1 MIRVSPDDGSA
12 LHPASRLLHEVLVLN
27 DALEHAM
34 CRHLNINE
42 TDFQALQHLIRFHSM
57 TPGELAARLHIS
69 TAATTAVID
78 RMSERGHVLR
88 APHPTDRRSFLL
100 SPSPTAI
107 AQTLTALR
115 PLFNDAERVVQALAP
130 EEQQAVVRYL
140 DAMLEAM
147 NTQIDTM
154 DTPTTKNRSGRS

>member
-1 MIRVSPDDGSA
+1 MVQGFPDDSPE
-12 LHPASRLLHEVLVLN
+12 LHTASRLLHEVLVLN
-27 DALEHAM
+27 DALEHSM

-42 TDFQALQHLIRFHSM
+42 TDFQALQHLIRFRSM
-57 TPGELAARLHIS
+57 TPGELATRLHIS

-88 APHPTDRRSFLL
+88 APHPTDRRSFLI
-100 SPSPTAI
+100 SPSPAAI
-107 AQTLTALR
+107 TQTLTALR

-154 DTPTTKNRSGRS
+154 ETPTTKNRSGRS

>member
-1 MIRVSPDDGSA
+1 MVQGFPDDNSA
-12 LHPASRLLHEVLVLN
+12 LHTASRLLHEVLVLN
-27 DALEHAM
+27 DALEHSM

-42 TDFQALQHLIRFHSM
+42 TDFQALQHLIRFRSM
-57 TPGELAARLHIS
+57 TPGELATRLHIS

-88 APHPTDRRSFLL
+88 APHPTDRRSFLI
-100 SPSPTAI
+100 SPSATAI
-107 AQTLTALR
+107 TQTLTALR